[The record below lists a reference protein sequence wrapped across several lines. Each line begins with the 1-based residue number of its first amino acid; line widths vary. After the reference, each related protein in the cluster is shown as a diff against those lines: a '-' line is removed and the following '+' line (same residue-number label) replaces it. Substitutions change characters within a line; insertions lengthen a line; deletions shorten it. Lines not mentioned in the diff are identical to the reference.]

1 MEKLQ
6 EKIQI
11 RSGWVKAQQAE
22 LLAELFQ
29 TPELET
35 VIEFMSEL
43 PLFKLHSYISL
54 KYVVLICMFVFVA
67 FKIILFFGKSTAVQ
81 TNLHLL
87 CS

>member
-1 MEKLQ
+1 MLEKLQ

-11 RSGWVKAQQAE
+11 LSGWVKAQQAE

-43 PLFKLHSYISL
+43 PLFKLQSYISL
-54 KYVVLICMFVFVA
+54 KYEVLICI
-67 FKIILFFGKSTAVQ
+67 KSDLF
-81 TNLHLL
+81 
-87 CS
+87 CCI

>member
-11 RSGWVKAQQAE
+11 LSGWVKAQQAE

-35 VIEFMSEL
+35 VIEFVSEL
-43 PLFKLHSYISL
+43 PLFKSHSYISL
-54 KYVVLICMFVFVA
+54 KYVVLIC
-67 FKIILFFGKSTAVQ
+67 IKS
-81 TNLHLL
+81 NHF
-87 CS
+87 CSI